1 MLVIAVATVGGLVF
15 ILIVL
20 VVIAICVL
28 LFRGR
33 KIKRTGEWCLCYVE
47 NTIFQVALG
56 LLHVAFFM
64 SVLTVKYHL
73 SSSPWSAT
81 CSLLHVCVDS
91 EIRDICPGLTYLTQ
105 NGGNMLLML
114 AFLRHIMCTEACY
127 VCK

>member
-33 KIKRTGEWCLCYVE
+33 KIKRTGEWSLCLRR
-47 NTIFQVALG
+47 
-56 LLHVAFFM
+56 
-64 SVLTVKYHL
+64 KYHL

-81 CSLLHVCVDS
+81 CSFLHVCVDS

-105 NGGNMLLML
+105 NGGNMLFMYTILCL
-114 AFLRHIMCTEACY
+114 HPARQSLFAF
-127 VCK
+127 